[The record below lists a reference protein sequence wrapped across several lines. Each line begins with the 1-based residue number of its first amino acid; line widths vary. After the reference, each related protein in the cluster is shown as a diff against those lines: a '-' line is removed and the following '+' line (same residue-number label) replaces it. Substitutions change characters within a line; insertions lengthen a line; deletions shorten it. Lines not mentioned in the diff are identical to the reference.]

1 MVKSAGTS
9 NWSKAETDH
18 LLSIVEVVLPISPAD
33 WEDIKVRHDAK
44 FGNKQRTVSALQRK
58 FTTLHRTKE
67 PTGNPNIP
75 SPVLSAKR
83 IRNMIDEK
91 CDGTRGSADSK
102 VDDISDDD
110 EDEDN
115 GNDEGP
121 TAMVNDFLSITPLT
135 HNAVSQLARLGGHA
149 DKPFFQPIVQVIY
162 LHKKP
167 ASELYAVH
175 ISDGISYMSGTCAQ
189 AVSVLANE
197 EYFTLFSFIKVQEFA
212 ITTLAN
218 GTKSCE
224 LLLVENP
231 MFPNPGEK
239 IGNTVV
245 VSQPVVPR
253 LPALPLRSP
262 VPTSIEFG
270 QSLRAMRLGSAKK
283 SGSGGGGNDDFTN
296 IIHVMLMQQQADR
309 EQRMA
314 DREHRNFL
322 ADQDKLERLER
333 ERQQQ
338 LEREERANQA
348 REDRIQQQQDRM
360 QQQQFMNMMMMQMM
374 GMAKKR
380 GREESD
386 GGNEAKERGEESD
399 GDNDDEQETN
409 FTPRKSPRKK

>member
-18 LLSIVEVVLPISPAD
+18 LLSIVEVALPISPAD

-135 HNAVSQLARLGGHA
+135 HNAVSELACLGGHA
-149 DKPFFQPIVQVIY
+149 DKPFFQPIVQVIH

-189 AVSVLANE
+189 AVSALVNE

-218 GTKSCE
+218 DTKSCE
-224 LLLVENP
+224 QLKVENSMIP
-231 MFPNPGEK
+231 SPGEK
-239 IGNTVV
+239 IGNPVD
-245 VSQPVVPR
+245 VSQPLVPC
-253 LPALPLRSP
+253 LSAYPLRSSL
-262 VPTSIEFG
+262 PTSVEFG
-270 QSLRAMRLGSAKK
+270 QSLRAMRIRSVKK
-283 SGSGGGGNDDFTN
+283 SGSRGGGGGGNDNFT
-296 IIHVMLMQQQADR
+296 IIMHIMLMQQQDQ
-309 EQRMA
+309 EQRIA
-314 DREHRNFL
+314 DCEHRNFL
-322 ADQDKLERLER
+322 AEQDKIECKERAH
-333 ERQQQ
+333 QVQ
-338 LEREERANQA
+338 LEQEERAIQA
-348 REDRIQQQQDRM
+348 CKDRIQQQQDYM

-374 GMAKKR
+374 GGAKKR
-380 GREESD
+380 AQEESD
-386 GGNEAKERGEESD
+386 SNKDEEKSNEL
-399 GDNDDEQETN
+399 
-409 FTPRKSPRKK
+409 TPRRSPHKK